1 MNAAVPRS
9 RDPRIRTDARGRI
22 VLFRTFLGTK
32 GHARERTMAPNDPR
46 KLLNSKILGLA
57 GVDSRK
63 SKWGAHAAYF
73 VDGRE
78 FVHFHARRE
87 VDIRLPGR
95 FQKLGGSK
103 LNQDSR
109 IGFPEV
115 NSDWI
120 AFALST

>member
-22 VLFRTFLGTK
+22 VIFRKFLGTK
-32 GHARERTMAPNDPR
+32 GHARERTMALNDPR
-46 KLLNSKILGLA
+46 KLLNSKILRLA

-78 FVHFHARRE
+78 FVHFHDRRE
-87 VDIRLPGR
+87 VDIRISVRFLKIGR
-95 FQKLGGSK
+95 SRLK
-103 LNQDSR
+103 QDSR
-109 IGFPEV
+109 IEFREG
-115 NSDWI
+115 N
-120 AFALST
+120 